1 MNKWE
6 KNIIAASIGAAMAEH
21 GMDKSS
27 AGGKALF
34 CIGCVAAEHTK
45 AGQPWSPSGMAQ
57 NYAEFSHTKQINV
70 WQNIRRAIKRAGWD
84 VTVGNAIYLLARV
97 GERA

>member
-6 KNIIAASIGAAMAEH
+6 KIIIAASIGAAMAEL
-21 GMDKSS
+21 GVDEGS

-34 CIGCVAAEHTK
+34 CIGCAAAERTK
-45 AGQPWSPSGMAQ
+45 AGQPWSPSGMTQ

-70 WQNIRRAIKRAGWD
+70 WQNIRRAIERAGWNA
-84 VTVGNAIYLLARV
+84 TVGEAICELARV